1 MAVVYD
7 GGGVY
12 FGGGSSNADTVAS
25 GIGVIAVAVVTA
37 GTEVAEFVE
46 ELGGSVVS

>member
-12 FGGGSSNADTVAS
+12 FGGGSSNVDMVVS
-25 GIGVIAVAVVTA
+25 GAGVITAAVIAA
-37 GTEVAEFVE
+37 GTEVAEFVG
-46 ELGGSVVS
+46 ELRGSVVS